1 MEDWDGLLLDEAN
14 SKKDQLPKFVPLPQL
29 INLTSEWGTS
39 SKVSDFGK
47 MDCCVNAYACDPF
60 LFSA

>member
-29 INLTSEWGTS
+29 ISLTSEWGTS
-39 SKVSDFGK
+39 SKVSDFSK
-47 MDCCVNAYACDPF
+47 MCLLIVRVVPF
-60 LFSA
+60 CFQH